1 MTYIDPKTLSKP
13 SNYRL
18 LLNVFIFVSLILLSF
33 WFAGF
38 SLLEIFQNLIYSG
51 RLLNRMFFPP
61 DWGFTDNAIQGLL
74 ETIQMAI
81 LGSTLGALFAFP
93 TALLASSIFTPNIF
107 LRAPARFI
115 LNIVRTIPALVMASL
130 FVAVFGIGNFA
141 GILALSIFSFG
152 LISKMLYESIETI
165 DLGPI
170 EALISTGGNKLEILR
185 FSILPQILPQ
195 YLSYSLY
202 AFEVNVRAAAV
213 LGYVGAGGIG
223 QIYERVL
230 AWRQFDRVGMIVIM
244 SFLTVFIIDFISSNI
259 RRRLVK

>member
-1 MTYIDPKTLSKP
+1 MHPIDPKTLTRP
-13 SNYRL
+13 SRYPFYIQL
-18 LLNVFIFVSLILLSF
+18 VVFIVILFMSF

-38 SLLEIFQNLIYSG
+38 SFIEIFQNLIYSG
-51 RLLNRMFFPP
+51 RLLSRMFFPP
-61 DWGFTDNAIQGLL
+61 DWAFADNAINGLI

-81 LGSTLGALFAFP
+81 LGSSIGAFFAFP
-93 TALLASSIFTPNIF
+93 VALLASSIFTPNML
-107 LRAPARFI
+107 LRGPARFI

-141 GILALSIFSFG
+141 GVLALSIFSFG
-152 LISKMLYESIETI
+152 LISKMLYESIEAI

-170 EALISTGGNKLEILR
+170 EALISTGGNKLEVLR
-185 FSILPQILPQ
+185 YAIVPQILPQ
-195 YLSYSLY
+195 YLSYTLY

-244 SFLTVFIIDFISSNI
+244 SFIAVLMIDYFSSYL
-259 RRRLVK
+259 RRRLVQ